1 MSNINSGASYPNN
14 SFSSP
19 NFALLP
25 TGGYISTNYVYGS
38 VAQQSAA
45 NANYVYK
52 STSEAVT
59 GLPFRFASE
68 GDRIRYKAGLHAI
81 AVSAVQSPVKINYH
95 NSYVADYIQD
105 TTNSLIYALIASYT
119 QKDFNFTI
127 TDDPN
132 FLKPSF
138 LQTFGI
144 YRTSLTSPG
153 TWVLVKDLSELSPNF
168 LGLDNTRS
176 IAYPSLKPY
185 HTMLFLNSATGA
197 VDYTRLNI
205 IVEDINGFQYVVEY
219 NTSGTL
225 KILGGGSTPASA
237 KGSKF
242 TPSSIFDMGVW
253 GPPGTQSIVIS
264 TSIAQYF
271 TNGGPA
277 VSLSPVMYL
286 NTANLLWQTL
296 GSSRFSI
303 NPFIALTFGQ
313 LFSTYKFQD
322 SSVSTAPFGFPYLFL
337 VTGGWNPASAVA
349 DPTYP
354 SIAYLDSISASP
366 SSPFTGTEWKVPSN
380 PPNNE
385 KFTVITTVDAVTA
398 PNFLSNTTLMATD
411 GRIVYYYDNR
421 KPAFTITRPVSSA
434 STTIVETSVSH
445 NLSIGDAF
453 YFSSVGVGYTFVPAI
468 NNSTIYRV
476 LTRPS
481 STTFTFAETSAG
493 TSVTY
498 TTGAGP
504 LTHPIITPIS
514 ENWFVLAPEILN
526 RTISDLC
533 VCISKSTVIA
543 SVSTGEYDSVYFYD
557 TTLTTKAWAPLGT
570 IDVSKFTNM
579 RIKKVHCLNYP
590 ASTLVRVACVCMLN
604 MSSNVFTQI
613 IQIDLAN
620 ISAGWKV
627 ISTFKQPD
635 LSNRSFWNN
644 LNAYT

>member
-45 NANYVYK
+45 NANFVYK

-68 GDRIRYKAGLHAI
+68 GDRIRYKAGLRAI
-81 AVSAVQSPVKINYH
+81 ACPVIQSPVKINYH
-95 NSYVADYIQD
+95 DSYVADYIQD

-119 QKDFNFTI
+119 QKDFNFTT

-153 TWVLVKDLSELSPNF
+153 TWTLVKDLSELSSKF
-168 LGLDNTRS
+168 LALDGTRS

-185 HTMLFLNSATGA
+185 HTMLFLNSATGL

-205 IVEDINGFQYVVEY
+205 IVEDIDGYQYVVEY

-225 KILGGGSTPASA
+225 KILGGGTAAP

-242 TPSSIFDMGVW
+242 TPSSILDMNVW
-253 GPPGTQSIVIS
+253 GPPGTQSIAIS
-264 TSIAQYF
+264 TSFGSYF
-271 TNGGPA
+271 TNGASSG
-277 VSLSPVMYL
+277 SSSSPVMYL
-286 NTANLLWQTL
+286 STVNLLWQPL
-296 GSSRFSI
+296 GSSRATI
-303 NPFIALTFGQ
+303 NPYISLTFGQ

-337 VTGGWNPASAVA
+337 VTGGWNPLVNAQALS
-349 DPTYP
+349 YP

-366 SSPFTGTEWKVPSN
+366 SSPYTGTEWKIPSN
-380 PPNNE
+380 PPGNE
-385 KFTVITTVDAVTA
+385 KFTVITTVDGVTA

-411 GRIVYYYDNR
+411 GTIVYYYDNR
-421 KPAFTITRPVSSA
+421 KTAFTITRPVNSA
-434 STTIVETSVSH
+434 STTIVEASVAH
-445 NLSIGDAF
+445 NLSVGDTF
-453 YFSSVGVGYTFVPAI
+453 YFSSLGANYNFPPAI
-468 NNSTIYRV
+468 NISTTYYV
-476 LTRPS
+476 VSTPLP
-481 STTFTFAETSAG
+481 TTFTFSPSSGGAAIS
-493 TSVTY
+493 Y
-498 TTGAGP
+498 TTGNN
-504 LTHPIITPIS
+504 LTHPIITPNS
-514 ENWFVLAPEILN
+514 QNWFVLAPEILN
-526 RTISDLC
+526 RTISDLD

-543 SVSTGEYDSVYFYD
+543 SVSTGDYDSVYFYD
-557 TTLTTKAWAPLGT
+557 TTLATKAWAPLGT

-604 MSSNVFTQI
+604 MSNNVFTQI

-635 LSNRSFWNN
+635 LSNPGFWNN